1 MFASPTVV
9 LFLALFASQAG
20 VLVMSPILARVAA
33 EFDVSIAEA
42 GQLRILAAPFA
53 AGVALL
59 TGRALARYSPR
70 ALIGAGSALLAVGSL
85 ASAAAPT
92 FVLLALAQVPM
103 WGGIAM
109 LLAAGVAATGAW
121 STPEERT
128 RLVSRALAGA
138 PAAWIVGMPVI
149 GLVSSIDWRLAFL
162 VLPLPAAVLAG
173 LAAVRRPADTPIAGS
188 KTSLTALLR
197 IPLARRWA
205 LGELAANSAWAG
217 TLVYSGVLFTETYGT
232 SSAATGVALA
242 IVAAAYLAGNQWAGR
257 TSPALARQWML
268 RGSLAASIAVALTWA
283 YTRSFSVT
291 LVLFALTAAVTA
303 VRMVS
308 GTVYGFAVA
317 GRAPQCRRHRS
328 RRHDPVRL
336 PVRLARR
343 GAGDRGRWH
352 RSARCRLLD
361 PLPRRDTAVR
371 LPPRDLSL
379 RLGDRRSLSLGSA
392 MTLLRCDH
400 GGMATI
406 VIDTPHGPAHA
417 HISEPTSRRGVL
429 VLGHGAGGGIG
440 AKDLVEAK
448 DVALAAGLSCGPR
461 RAAVPGRRP
470 ALTASRRPTSTWR
483 GRPWSRPSAPTG
495 STSCRSSS
503 VGGRRARGSPA
514 APPSDRC
521 CRRPLPRIPAAAAT
535 GRATRAAA
543 EPAGRARQRATPRCS
558 SSRARTTASGCRPP
572 APRRTVCVVAGRPQ
586 PAPRPRDRSAGRRR
600 MAAAGRCP

>member
-1 MFASPTVV
+1 MVSSIPSVPLSPAAVAKRPALLASPAVV

-33 EFDVSIAEA
+33 DFGVSIAAA

-121 STPEERT
+121 STPEDRS

-138 PAAWIVGMPVI
+138 PSAWIVGMPVI

-162 VLPLPAAVLAG
+162 VLPLPAALLAG
-173 LAAVRRPADTPIAGS
+173 LAAARRPVDTPIAGS

-242 IVAAAYLAGNQWAGR
+242 IVAAAFLAGNQWAGR
-257 TSPALARQWML
+257 TNPALARQWML
-268 RGSLAASIAVALTWA
+268 RGSLAASVAVALTWA
-283 YTRSFSVT
+283 YTRSVSVT
-291 LVLFALTAAVTA
+291 LVLFALTATVTA

-317 GRAPQCRRHRS
+317 GE
-328 RRHDPVRL
+328 L
-336 PVRLARR
+336 
-343 GAGDRGRWH
+343 
-352 RSARCRLLD
+352 RSAVG
-361 PLPRRDTAVR
+361 TVR
-371 LPPRDLSL
+371 GVTTQFGYLFGSL
-379 RLGDRRSLSLGSA
+379 A
-392 MTLLRCDH
+392 
-400 GGMATI
+400 GGMAI
-406 VIDTPHGPAHA
+406 A
-417 HISEPTSRRGVL
+417 L
-429 VLGHGAGGGIG
+429 GGIG
-440 AKDLVEAK
+440 ALAAVYSILFLAATLPYLCLRGPCPRRSAIVEA
-448 DVALAAGLSCGPR
+448 
-461 RAAVPGRRP
+461 
-470 ALTASRRPTSTWR
+470 
-483 GRPWSRPSAPTG
+483 
-495 STSCRSSS
+495 
-503 VGGRRARGSPA
+503 
-514 APPSDRC
+514 
-521 CRRPLPRIPAAAAT
+521 
-535 GRATRAAA
+535 
-543 EPAGRARQRATPRCS
+543 
-558 SSRARTTASGCRPP
+558 
-572 APRRTVCVVAGRPQ
+572 
-586 PAPRPRDRSAGRRR
+586 
-600 MAAAGRCP
+600 